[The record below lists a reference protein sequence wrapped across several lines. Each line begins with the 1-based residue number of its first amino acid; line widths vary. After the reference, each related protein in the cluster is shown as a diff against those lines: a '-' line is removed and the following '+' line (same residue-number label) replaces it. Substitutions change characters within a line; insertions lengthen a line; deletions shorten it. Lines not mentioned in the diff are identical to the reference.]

1 MAIASNTFLTYSAKG
16 IREDLSN
23 VIYNISPEETPF
35 VSNVGKG
42 SIANV
47 VYDWQ
52 TDALANAAANAQL
65 EGDETAY
72 DAVTATV
79 RLQNYAQIS
88 RKTVIISGTEEKVNK
103 AGRRSEVA
111 YQIAKRGAELK
122 RDIEFVCVGTNQ
134 AAVAG
139 NSTTARQTGSLQAF
153 LKTNTSKD
161 VTTGSG
167 LTPGAD
173 PVYTTIPTAART
185 DSTTL
190 RAFTEPLLKA
200 VIQSVWKE
208 GGTPKLL
215 MVGPYNKTVVSSFA
229 GIAETRI
236 AATSKPT
243 TIIAAADVYV
253 SDFGNVSIVPN
264 RFQRER
270 DAFVLDPEY
279 ASIDYLRP
287 MQTMDMAKTGDADKK
302 LMLAEWGLRVMQ
314 EKAHGGI
321 FDLTISA

>member
-1 MAIASNTFLTYSAKG
+1 MAIATNTFTTYSAKG

-42 SIANV
+42 SISNV
-47 VYDWQ
+47 VFDWQ
-52 TDALANAAANAQL
+52 TDALSAAAANAQL
-65 EGDETAY
+65 EGDETSY

-88 RKTVIISGTEEKVNK
+88 RKSVIISGTEDKVNK
-103 AGRRSEVA
+103 AGRKSELA
-111 YQIAKRGAELK
+111 YQIAKKGAELK
-122 RDIEFVCVGTNQ
+122 RDIEFGCLNNQ

-139 NSTTARQTGSLQAF
+139 DSSTARVTGSLQAF
-153 LKTNTSKD
+153 LKTNTNKASD
-161 VTTGSG
+161 GT
-167 LTPGAD
+167 D
-173 PVYTTIPTAART
+173 PVYTTVPNDARNDGT
-185 DSTTL
+185 Q
-190 RAFTEPLLKA
+190 RAFTEAMLKD
-200 VIQSVWKE
+200 VIQQVWVE
-208 GGTPKLL
+208 GGTPKMLL
-215 MVGPYNKTVVSSFA
+215 VGPYNKTVVSGFA

-236 AATSKPT
+236 AATNKPT

-253 SDFGNVSIVPN
+253 SDFGAVSIVPS

-270 DAFVLDPEY
+270 DAFVVDPEY

-302 LMLAEWGLRVMQ
+302 LMLAEWGLRVKT
-314 EKAHGGI
+314 EKAHGI
-321 FDLTISA
+321 IADLTTSA

>member
-42 SIANV
+42 SISNV
-47 VYDWQ
+47 VFDWQ
-52 TDALANAAANAQL
+52 TDALAAAAANAQL

-88 RKTVIISGTEEKVNK
+88 RKSVIISGTEEKVNK
-103 AGRRSEVA
+103 AGRKSELA

-122 RDIEFVCVGTNQ
+122 RDIEFGCLNNQ

-139 NSTTARQTGSLQAF
+139 DSTTARQTGSLQAF
-153 LKTNTSKD
+153 LKTNTNKASD
-161 VTTGSG
+161 GT
-167 LTPGAD
+167 D
-173 PVYTTIPTAART
+173 PVYTTIPNDARNDGT
-185 DSTTL
+185 Q
-190 RAFTEPLLKA
+190 RAFTEAMLKD
-200 VIQSVWKE
+200 VIQQVWTE
-208 GGTPKLL
+208 GGMPKMLL
-215 MVGPYNKTVVSSFA
+215 VGPYNKTVVSGFA

-236 AATSKPT
+236 AATNKPT

-253 SDFGNVSIVPN
+253 SDFGAVSIVPS

-270 DAFVLDPEY
+270 DAFVVDPEY

-302 LMLAEWGLRVMQ
+302 LMLAEWGLRVKT
-314 EKAHGGI
+314 EKAHGI
-321 FDLTISA
+321 IADLTTSA